1 MNTSPK
7 LVRDHISHELAEA
20 FDQLAELVRDGTVVG
35 AVFGVALRGK
45 KYHVNV
51 AGTLARD
58 PTFARGVVA
67 ALDDELMA
75 MVQGRADADTT
86 I

>member
-1 MNTSPK
+1 MSPK

-20 FDQLAELVRDGTVVG
+20 FDQMAAMVREGTIVG
-35 AVFGVALRGK
+35 AVFGVALRGR

-67 ALDDELMA
+67 ALDDELMV
-75 MVQGRADADTT
+75 MVQGRANSDTT
-86 I
+86 L